1 MRIKPVLS
9 RKQNI
14 ALRAL
19 VWCEVVASAHGKRL
33 GDFSAG
39 YAETTCN
46 LLAWRTVLRPR
57 TDVRQHR
64 NNNQSQSIYIM
75 FLLGVTG
82 ALPPYPHEL
91 FVKSSCKNFI
101 P

>member
-1 MRIKPVLS
+1 MGIKPVLR

-19 VWCEVVASAHGKRL
+19 VWCEVVASAHGNRL

-39 YAETTCN
+39 CTETACN

-57 TDVRQHR
+57 TDVRQ
-64 NNNQSQSIYIM
+64 II
-75 FLLGVTG
+75 
-82 ALPPYPHEL
+82 
-91 FVKSSCKNFI
+91 
-101 P
+101 